1 MEGILSFFV
10 SYKDALVE
18 LHNIIK
24 YSDIGTSK
32 KVFTIL
38 KSKSNKTVCLGYRLG
53 WTNKIVYF
61 DKSSLSNTLKFTSG
75 NGSSTI

>member
-38 KSKSNKTVCLGYRLG
+38 KSKSNKTVCFGYRLG
-53 WTNKIVYF
+53 
-61 DKSSLSNTLKFTSG
+61 
-75 NGSSTI
+75 